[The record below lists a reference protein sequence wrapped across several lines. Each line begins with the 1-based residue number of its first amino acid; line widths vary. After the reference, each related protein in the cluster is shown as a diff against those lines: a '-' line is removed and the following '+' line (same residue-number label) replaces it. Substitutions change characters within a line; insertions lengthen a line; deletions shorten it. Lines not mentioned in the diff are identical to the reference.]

1 MSSLFPLPIVA
12 CVLNNEAMIHSIQAL
27 ETAKQKIPNL
37 LAGKNP
43 KSPDINISG
52 KDNRTIRGV
61 IFGPGFV
68 LEEVMRLREKC
79 AGIAPEPVIWIVSQA
94 KPVPQSTF

>member
-1 MSSLFPLPIVA
+1 V
-12 CVLNNEAMIHSIQAL
+12 IHSFQAL
-27 ETAKQKIPNL
+27 EAAKQEIPNL
-37 LAGKNP
+37 LAGKHL
-43 KSPDINISG
+43 KSPDINIGG
-52 KDNRTIRGV
+52 KDTRPIRGV

-68 LEEVMRLREKC
+68 LEEFMRLREIR